1 MSSSISFISILL
13 FLEYSS
19 FVSLGRF
26 FPTYFILFDV
36 IVNGIVS
43 LISLSDI
50 SLLVYRNT
58 RDFCVL
64 TLYPVISPNSLMN
77 SGSFL
82 VASSGFSMY
91 SMWSANSDSCTS
103 FLIWIPFIYFSSLI
117 AMAMTSNVMLNKSV
131 ESGHLYLHPDLR
143 GNAFSLSPLRMILV
157 VGLVFIILR
166 EVPSMLTSGEFLII
180 NGCWILS
187 KAVFCIYWDDHMVFI
202 LQLDVMYHTDWF
214 VDICG

>member
-1 MSSSISFISILL
+1 MKNAICNLIRIALNLQIALRSIVILTIFILPIKEHGICFHLFMSSSISFISILL

-91 SMWSANSDSCTS
+91 SM
-103 FLIWIPFIYFSSLI
+103 
-117 AMAMTSNVMLNKSV
+117 
-131 ESGHLYLHPDLR
+131 
-143 GNAFSLSPLRMILV
+143 
-157 VGLVFIILR
+157 
-166 EVPSMLTSGEFLII
+166 
-180 NGCWILS
+180 
-187 KAVFCIYWDDHMVFI
+187 
-202 LQLDVMYHTDWF
+202 
-214 VDICG
+214 